1 MSLADMIVIF
11 AMLDGASVVLW
22 LRSRS
27 ANLHAAPVGML
38 TCLRCY
44 TTSYPLV
51 ELSGGILAEAMLLV
65 LTLGAY
71 GSALG
76 LIPVGSAFGFGHVA
90 LFALAMLPLLA
101 VYQSRRTRTARPA
114 CAACGDR
121 RLVPIDSPRAQAL
134 RLRAWTNRRG
144 SSPKREA
151 VAR

>member
-1 MSLADMIVIF
+1 MSLADVIVIF
-11 AMLDGASVVLW
+11 ALLDGASVVLW

-27 ANLHAAPVGML
+27 ANRHAVPVGML

-44 TTSYPLV
+44 TTSYPLA
-51 ELSGGILAEAMLLV
+51 EPSGGMFAEAMLLV

-76 LIPVGSAFGFGHVA
+76 LIPVGSAFGLGHVA
-90 LFALAMLPLLA
+90 LFALATLPLLA
-101 VYQSRRTRTARPA
+101 VYQSWRTRTARHV

-121 RLVPIDSPRAQAL
+121 RLVPNDSPRAQTL
-134 RLRAWTNRRG
+134 RLRAWTDRRR
-144 SSPKREA
+144 SSAKRQA